1 MVHLLILILTF
12 SSKEKRIKIEALDDD
27 VVFLA
32 DEKHESSAE
41 IVDKRAKQ
49 RVIKTLVTGSE
60 QMRSQEPL
68 DEKLYSS
75 MIDDVERLS
84 RFVRDKKF
92 MQTMQNVSYG
102 KLASYKVKGFFSLL
116 AAAILDKSWCLIIQL
131 HIV

>member
-1 MVHLLILILTF
+1 MVHSLILILTF
-12 SSKEKRIKIEALDDD
+12 SSKEKRIKIEASNDD

-32 DEKHESSAE
+32 DEKHESPAD

-60 QMRSQEPL
+60 MMRSQEPL
-68 DEKLYSS
+68 DQKLYSN
-75 MIDDVERLS
+75 MIEDVDRLS

-116 AAAILDKSWCLIIQL
+116 AAAIIDES
-131 HIV
+131 

>member
-12 SSKEKRIKIEALDDD
+12 SSKEKRIKIEASNDD

-32 DEKHESSAE
+32 DEKHESSAD

-60 QMRSQEPL
+60 MMRSQEPL
-68 DEKLYSS
+68 DQKLYSN
-75 MIDDVERLS
+75 MIEDVDRLS

-116 AAAILDKSWCLIIQL
+116 AAAIIDES
-131 HIV
+131 

>member
-1 MVHLLILILTF
+1 MVHSLILILTF

-60 QMRSQEPL
+60 LMRSQEPL
-68 DEKLYSS
+68 DEKLYSN
-75 MIDDVERLS
+75 MIDDVERLR

-116 AAAILDKSWCLIIQL
+116 AAAILDKS
-131 HIV
+131 

>member
-1 MVHLLILILTF
+1 MVHSLILILTF

-32 DEKHESSAE
+32 DKKHESSAD

-60 QMRSQEPL
+60 LMRSQEPL

-116 AAAILDKSWCLIIQL
+116 AAAILDKS
-131 HIV
+131 